1 MVEWERVGAHWG
13 MPRALLMV
21 HAWLMSESAPRST
34 DDVMKALGLSRGRA
48 HGVLQELVDWKLVHP
63 LKRLGTRQVR
73 YLAESDPWTML
84 LAIVQQRKA
93 RELDPL
99 VELGAWVEGHRSD
112 LAAADRTQLG
122 VNLSLIALKAQQVS
136 TALDWVQQEDETR
149 WWSWLLSPLR
159 TK

>member
-99 VELGAWVEGHRSD
+99 VELGA
-112 LAAADRTQLG
+112 ADRTQLG